1 MECLPVILAGGF
13 GKRLGHLTEK
23 TPKPLL
29 IVNKKPFLFW
39 VLKFLKRNKLSKAVV
54 STGYLSNSF
63 EIFLNDYN
71 KVDFNLT
78 LIKEK
83 DALGTGGAILN
94 VINNYSFSENKLLIL
109 NGDSLLLEDLDLD
122 LNINHN
128 CIWAKKVINS
138 SKYGT
143 LKLEKDSSFLKSFDE
158 KVAGTG
164 LVNAGIYLVD
174 KSYFLNL
181 NDKVLS
187 MEKDVI
193 PTFLKDNIK
202 IKVIESP
209 ANFIDIGTPDDLLL
223 AEKFIIKNS
232 SFFD

>member
-1 MECLPVILAGGF
+1 MKCLPVILAGGF

-54 STGYLSNSF
+54 STGYLGDSF
-63 EIFLNDYN
+63 EVFLNN
-71 KVDFNLT
+71 NIEDFNLT
-78 LIKEK
+78 LINEEEP
-83 DALGTGGAILN
+83 LGTGGAILN

-109 NGDSLLLEDLDLD
+109 NGDSLLLEDLNLD
-122 LNINHN
+122 LNIDYN
-128 CIWAKKVINS
+128 CIWAKKVNNS

-143 LKLEKDSSFLKSFDE
+143 LKLEKNSNFLKSFDE

-164 LVNAGIYLVD
+164 LVNAGIYLLD
-174 KSYFLNL
+174 KSYFLDL
-181 NDKVLS
+181 NFKFLS
-187 MEKDVI
+187 MEKDII
-193 PTFLKDNIK
+193 PTLLKGNIK
-202 IKVIESP
+202 IKVIESL

>member
-13 GKRLGHLTEK
+13 GTRLGHLTEK

-54 STGYLSNSF
+54 STGYLNNSF
-63 EIFLNDYN
+63 EIFLNDRN
-71 KVDFNLT
+71 MANFDLT

-83 DALGTGGAILN
+83 EPLGTGGAILN

-109 NGDSLLLEDLDLD
+109 NGDSLLLEDLNLD
-122 LNINHN
+122 LNIDYN
-128 CIWAKKVINS
+128 CIWAKKVNNS
-138 SKYGT
+138 LKYGT

-158 KVAGTG
+158 KVNGAG
-164 LVNAGIYLVD
+164 LVNAGIYLFD
-174 KSYFLNL
+174 KSYFFNL
-181 NDKVLS
+181 NNKVLS

-193 PTFLKDNIK
+193 PTFLKNNIK
-202 IKVIESP
+202 IKVIESL
-209 ANFIDIGTPDDLLL
+209 ANFIDIGTPEDLFL
-223 AEKFIIKNS
+223 AEKFIINNS